1 MPARRPD
8 VARCL
13 ELAQSEPMAQSKQV
27 QVERDVA
34 RLDAAIELVEEVLSQ
49 KLPNDADTAPQV
61 LKLARD
67 SRLQAADRL
76 VSLLERRAKLLGLDA
91 EGKPKESGATATG
104 SLAELEKKLALV
116 K

>member
-1 MPARRPD
+1 M
-8 VARCL
+8 
-13 ELAQSEPMAQSKQV
+13 AQNGPMAQSKQM

-34 RLDAAIELVEEVLSQ
+34 RLDIAIELVEEVLSQ
-49 KLPNDADTAPQV
+49 KLPNDSETAPQV

-91 EGKPKESGATATG
+91 PDEKPKESGAAAAGT
-104 SLAELEKKLALV
+104 LAELERKLALV
-116 K
+116 KS